1 MRIRINMAATAML
14 ACFLIP
20 NGVALAAPDSGGA
33 AATANECLSAPKKS
47 ETPPGGHWY
56 YRTDRTTKRKCWFL
70 GEASSKASR
79 SAARTA
85 TKTAAAKPS
94 RSEAAD
100 PDAARKKADPAP
112 KNSPQSFDDA
122 RAEMTGAEP
131 TSDDDKLQASVW
143 PPMNDSSDAKAV
155 TADAGNAAPAT
166 QQIAQSTFS
175 QDRFAP
181 APTANA
187 ASPVPSAAPQPDRQQ
202 PASTSNASN
211 AESGKATQ
219 PPTATPPLP
228 SPAPASDTRSLRPM
242 LAALACGLG
251 LAIILGGFA
260 FKQIER
266 RREGIRLADG
276 GVSRRDIWSDVPA
289 DEMPRSTAAAP
300 TPVDLDEAARRTPER
315 EDTNDEVSE
324 PLVAQ
329 PSRRTAA

>member
-85 TKTAAAKPS
+85 AAKPS

-131 TSDDDKLQASVW
+131 ASDDEKLQASVW
-143 PPMNDSSDAKAV
+143 PPMNDNSDAKAV
-155 TADAGNAAPAT
+155 TSDAGNAAPAT
-166 QQIAQSTFS
+166 QQIAQTFS

-211 AESGKATQ
+211 AEAGKATQ
-219 PPTATPPLP
+219 PPAATPPLP
-228 SPAPASDTRSLRPM
+228 SPAPTSDGGSLRPM

-260 FKQIER
+260 FKQFER

-276 GVSRRDIWSDVPA
+276 GVSRRDIWSDAPA
-289 DEMPRSTAAAP
+289 EMPRPAAAAP
-300 TPVDLDEAARRTPER
+300 TPVDLDEVARRTPER
-315 EDTNDEVSE
+315 QDTDDEVSE